1 MQSVGGNLQIL
12 KTRVKYFSGT
22 NRKLYGECVGRKRRH
37 TGDMFCDSRTRVRG
51 LVDWL
56 GAKLAPESEKGRV
69 LARSTVSQILLL
81 RLWL

>member
-1 MQSVGGNLQIL
+1 
-12 KTRVKYFSGT
+12 
-22 NRKLYGECVGRKRRH
+22 
-37 TGDMFCDSRTRVRG
+37 MFCDSRTRVRG

-56 GAKLAPESEKGRV
+56 GAKLAPESEKGGV